1 MVQWGDPIPV
11 DGQQPTWLADSD
23 ECQCRSRATGRWLAC
38 VKNRAIWENLTHIRL
53 PVDHWAYPAIQKGFT
68 PWQGGE
74 AAPDDWDGGQVLLR
88 DGDFINHP
96 FATSANWMRGLDGDP
111 TKMAYLDIIGYRKR
125 TEPEAVETL
134 KQAAPASFRG
144 PVSIGAAL
152 KPFKWGDPVKPAPQ
166 PSITPEFIALVVTE
180 RDGLRKRVT
189 DLLNAN
195 NREVEL
201 KREAVHG
208 LNLYRS
214 RCRDLEAEFEKLWSS
229 FEQSQ
234 DDLATLRA
242 EADERVRAM
251 MSPPPTQA
259 VPTDLT
265 ITITGPQGCGKTV
278 LAKVLRHVFTKIG
291 ARHINGGGESTDL
304 PLSTGEMLRNI
315 LTDRDVTIID
325 TETPPPAP
333 DVVAEEAPE
342 YVFGPWMAPCARP
355 IGSYVQIR
363 NVVLCRTFPVSQVKI
378 SEPQEDSIQGRLS
391 DCMTRAAYRIGE
403 WHPHHPGEMPVTGDT
418 QVQVCT
424 RSGDIQPAA
433 RADEFE
439 WESLTSSVVAF
450 RPVAAPNTATVTIN
464 GSYLYLGAE
473 AAE

>member
-11 DGQQPTWLADSD
+11 DGQRPAWLADDDVIVTPIHDGSGWCD
-23 ECQCRSRATGRWLAC
+23 VGGPAHHYVFEGDSSRQIKT
-38 VKNRAIWENLTHIRL
+38 VTHIRL

-74 AAPDDWDGGQVLLR
+74 AAPDDWGGGEVLWGDGREDLPCADVMWR
-88 DGDFINHP
+88 RFEPIDEFE
-96 FATSANWMRGLDGDP
+96 
-111 TKMAYLDIIGYRKR
+111 IIGYRKR
-125 TEPEAVETL
+125 TEPDAVETL

-144 PVSIGAAL
+144 EIPKKVDLSSFRFKDPI
-152 KPFKWGDPVKPAPQ
+152 KPKLEGGILFAPTPQ
-166 PSITPEFIALVVTE
+166 PSITAEFIAQVVTE

-195 NREVEL
+195 N
-201 KREAVHG
+201 G
-208 LNLYRS
+208 LVQER
-214 RCRDLEAEFEKLWSS
+214 RDLAAELESMRGAFER
-229 FEQSQ
+229 SQ
-234 DDLATLRA
+234 DDLATVTVERDLYRDNPLR
-242 EADERVRAM
+242 E
-251 MSPPPTQA
+251 
-259 VPTDLT
+259 VPTHLT
-265 ITITGPQGCGKTV
+265 ITITGPQGCGKTRMANLLQEIV
-278 LAKVLRHVFTKIG
+278 GRRPSKI
-291 ARHINGGGESTDL
+291 
-304 PLSTGEMLRNI
+304 
-315 LTDRDVTIID
+315 RDIVGDNPVSVID
-325 TETPPPAP
+325 TETLPPAP

-363 NVVLCRTFPVSQVKI
+363 NMVLCRTFPVSQVKI

-403 WHPHHPGEMPVTGDT
+403 WHPHHPGEMPVTDDT

-439 WESLTSSVVAF
+439 WESLTASVVAF
-450 RPVAAPNTATVTIN
+450 RPVAVVAEVDVYFVPR
-464 GSYLYLGAE
+464 AE